1 MVIPNGKL
9 ISVSGEEIIGNYT
22 VEHDRNIVT
31 RCAAPIVKAAQI
43 TACNDEISSV
53 RSLTNSSIVRRN
65 P

>member
-9 ISVSGEEIIGNYT
+9 IIVSGEEIIGNYT

-43 TACNDEISSV
+43 TSCNDKTSSA
-53 RSLTNSSIVRRN
+53 NNIMQ
-65 P
+65 